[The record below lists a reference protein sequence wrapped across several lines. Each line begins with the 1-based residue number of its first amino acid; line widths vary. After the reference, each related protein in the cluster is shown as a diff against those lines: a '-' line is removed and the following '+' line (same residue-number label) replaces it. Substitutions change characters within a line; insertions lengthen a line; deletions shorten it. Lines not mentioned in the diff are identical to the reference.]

1 MDHPT
6 ATPVPR
12 EVLNHT
18 TKAMDPRFGSSH
30 DDIVSFNTQCSS
42 QWDGLRRDVSQIMLI
57 EGHWAHQ
64 STKLYYNGL
73 PHAQITEKDA
83 PVQLGIERIPH

>member
-42 QWDGLRRDVSQIMLI
+42 QWDGLRMESPR
-57 EGHWAHQ
+57 WC
-64 STKLYYNGL
+64 
-73 PHAQITEKDA
+73 
-83 PVQLGIERIPH
+83 